1 MIYIIVGLA
10 VISIYLVIRLL
21 YLNRAIHYTALQME
35 EKENQKDSNTKLKA
49 ITANKKMEA
58 LLVRINK
65 LYEFSQQER
74 IQYQRR
80 ETQIRRE
87 IENISHDLRTPLTSI
102 IGYVELILDLKIKE
116 ADINEYLGIIY
127 KRAKVLQGFI
137 EDFYELS
144 RIEGEDY
151 PLLYESIPVKPLLK
165 EVLVSYYQ
173 QFERKQ
179 IQVDIQLCES
189 PFNIIADKIQ
199 LNRILNNLV
208 QNALKYSQSFFIIKQ
223 YCTDGEGIILFQ
235 NDTKDLSEQDIEHI
249 FDRFYTV
256 DKSRQGQNTGLG
268 LTIAKIL
275 MEKMKGRI
283 TASFKDNVFAVE
295 LAWKIT

>member
-1 MIYIIVGLA
+1 
-10 VISIYLVIRLL
+10 
-21 YLNRAIHYTALQME
+21 ME
-35 EKENQKDSNTKLKA
+35 EKEEQKDSNRKLKA

-58 LLVRINK
+58 MLVKINR
-65 LYEFSQQER
+65 LYEYRQQER

-80 ETQIRRE
+80 EMQIRRE

-102 IGYVELILDLKIKE
+102 IGYVELIQDLKINE
-116 ADINEYLGIIY
+116 TDIDDYLGIIY

-151 PLLYESIPVKPLLK
+151 PILYESIPVKPLLK
-165 EVLVSYYQ
+165 EVLISYYQ
-173 QFERKQ
+173 QLERKQ
-179 IQVDIQLCES
+179 IQVDIQLEES
-189 PFNIIADKIQ
+189 PCNIIADKIQ
-199 LNRILNNLV
+199 LNRILNNLI

-223 YCTDGEGIILFQ
+223 YSMDGEAIILFQ
-235 NDTKDLSEQDIEHI
+235 NDSPDLREQDIEHI
-249 FDRFYTV
+249 FDRFYTA

-275 MEKMKGRI
+275 VENMKGRI
-283 TASFKDNVFAVE
+283 NAALKDNVFTVE
-295 LAWKIT
+295 LRWKIKI